1 MSLPEVNFVETDTN
15 TIKSG
20 IIAGYE
26 RAAGRLLAYGDP
38 VRLFL
43 ESIAS
48 LVAHQRVLI
57 NDTGKM
63 NLLAYARGDYLD
75 HIGLL
80 VGAYRIPAAAATV
93 QFRVTLSAVRPN
105 AVTIPK
111 GTRISAAE
119 NVFFSLDQDVVV
131 AAGATEI
138 TVHGTCTEKGVAGN
152 GYAPG
157 EIKTIVDPIPYVQT
171 MINTTRSEG
180 GMDIEHDDAFRMR
193 GAICSIQVFCEVGIG
208 DDHRCRCYK
217 PWSGRGKCIPLAH

>member
-119 NVFFSLDQDVVV
+119 NVFFSLD
-131 AAGATEI
+131 
-138 TVHGTCTEKGVAGN
+138 
-152 GYAPG
+152 
-157 EIKTIVDPIPYVQT
+157 
-171 MINTTRSEG
+171 
-180 GMDIEHDDAFRMR
+180 
-193 GAICSIQVFCEVGIG
+193 
-208 DDHRCRCYK
+208 
-217 PWSGRGKCIPLAH
+217 